1 MLDVVELIQKKQ
13 KGEELSEEELSFIVN
28 GFVAGTVPE
37 YQMAAFL
44 MAVFFKG
51 MTVPETGN
59 LTKVMLHSGD
69 TADLSELP
77 GIKSDKHSTGGV
89 ADTTTLILVPLVA
102 ACGGTVAK
110 MSGRGLG
117 HTGGTLDK
125 LESIPGVCVEQPI
138 AHFFASVKKNGAAVI
153 GQTGN
158 FVPADKKIYA
168 LRDVTGTVGSI
179 PLIASSIMS
188 KKLASGSDAIVLDIK
203 VGSGAFMKTT
213 QEARELGRLMVGIG
227 KHCGR
232 KCIAVLTD
240 MDQPLGSCIGNAWEV
255 REAVEALSGLLP
267 MEDPLIQVSLTLGS
281 AMLQLSGL
289 CADMEAGKAM
299 LREAIYNGKGLQVL
313 KNMITEL
320 GGDASY
326 IDAEKI
332 KELCKTKL
340 EIPVRSEKSGTFASV
355 NTEQIGNASRLLGA
369 GREKLTDI
377 IDPAVGIVFHKRI
390 GDKVAAG
397 EIVCTVYANDADKA
411 ASAKKMIIN
420 ALGFTDAPVNAPELI
435 KDIITE

>member
-1 MLDVVELIQKKQ
+1 MLNMVDLIQKKER
-13 KGEELSEEELSFIVN
+13 GEELTESELSYIVN
-28 GFVAGTVPE
+28 GFVAGNVPD

-44 MAVFFKG
+44 MSVFFKG
-51 MTVPETGN
+51 MTVPETAN
-59 LTKVMLHSGD
+59 LTKVMLYSGD

-77 GIKSDKHSTGGV
+77 GVKSDKHSTGGV

-138 AHFFASVKKNGAAVI
+138 SDFFASVKKNGAAVI

-203 VGSGAFMKTT
+203 VGSGAFMKTPE
-213 QEARELGRLMVGIG
+213 EARELGKLMVGIG
-227 KHCGR
+227 QHCGR

-240 MDQPLGSCIGNAWEV
+240 MNQPLGTAIGNAWEV
-255 REAVEALSGLLP
+255 REAVEALSGLVP
-267 MEDPLIQVSLTLGS
+267 MDAPLMQVSLTLGA
-281 AMLQLSGL
+281 AMLKLSGL
-289 CADMEAGKAM
+289 CQSMDEG
-299 LREAIYNGKGLQVL
+299 REKLTTAIRNGEGLEVFRH
-313 KNMITEL
+313 MIEDL

-326 IDAEKI
+326 IDAKKI
-332 KELCKTKL
+332 GELTQTKL
-340 EIPVRSEKSGTFASV
+340 QLPVAALREGYIAGMDTEK
-355 NTEQIGNASRLLGA
+355 IGNASRILGA
-369 GREKLTDI
+369 GREKLSDV
-377 IDPAVGIVFHKRI
+377 IDPSVGIVFRKRI
-390 GDKVAAG
+390 AEPVEKG
-397 EIVCTVYANDADKA
+397 ETICTVYANDSKKADEA
-411 ASAKKMIIN
+411 IKMIEE
-420 ALGFTDAPVNAPELI
+420 AVL
-435 KDIITE
+435 ITEAPAVSPTLILDVITE

>member
-1 MLDVVELIQKKQ
+1 MLNMVDLIQKKE
-13 KGEELSEEELSFIVN
+13 KGEELTEEELSFIVN
-28 GFVAGTVPE
+28 GFVAGTVPD

-44 MAVFFKG
+44 MAVYFKG
-51 MTVPETGN
+51 MTVPETSS
-59 LTKVMLHSGD
+59 LTKVMLYSGD

-138 AHFFASVKKNGAAVI
+138 KEFFASVKRNGAAVI

-203 VGSGAFMKTT
+203 VGSGAFMKTAEQAT
-213 QEARELGRLMVGIG
+213 ELGKLMVGIG
-227 KHCGR
+227 HHCGR

-240 MDQPLGSCIGNAWEV
+240 MNQPLGSAVGNAWEV
-255 REAVEALSGLLP
+255 REAVEALSGLVP
-267 MEDPLIQVSLTLGS
+267 MDAPLMQVSLTLG
-281 AMLQLSGL
+281 A
-289 CADMEAGKAM
+289 AM
-299 LREAIYNGKGLQVL
+299 LRLSGICENMEEGKEKLKEAIRNGKGLNVFQH
-313 KNMITEL
+313 MISDL
-320 GGDASY
+320 GGDAAY
-326 IDAEKI
+326 VNAEKI
-332 KELCKTKL
+332 RELTATKL
-340 EIPVRSEKSGTFASV
+340 EIPVPAARNGYVASMD
-355 NTEQIGNASRLLGA
+355 TEMIGNASRILGA
-369 GREKLTDI
+369 GRAKLTDV
-377 IDPAVGIVFHKRI
+377 IDPSVGILFRKRI
-390 GDKVAAG
+390 GERVNAG
-397 EIVCTVYANDADKA
+397 EPICTIYANDEKKA
-411 ASAKKMIIN
+411 AEALKMIEKAVCIADECTEAP
-420 ALGFTDAPVNAPELI
+420 ALIIDVITD
-435 KDIITE
+435 

>member
-1 MLDVVELIQKKQ
+1 MMNMIDLIQKKE

-28 GFVAGTVPE
+28 GFVAGTIPD

-44 MAVFFKG
+44 MAVYFKG
-51 MTVPETGN
+51 MSVPETGN
-59 LTKVMLHSGD
+59 LTKVMLYSGD

-138 AHFFASVKKNGAAVI
+138 NKFFASVKKNGAAVI

-203 VGSGAFMKTT
+203 VGSGAFMKTAA
-213 QEARELGRLMVGIG
+213 QARELGKLMVGIG
-227 KHCGR
+227 QHCGR

-240 MDQPLGSCIGNAWEV
+240 MDQPLGSAIGNAWEV
-255 REAVEALSGLLP
+255 REAVEALSGLVP
-267 MEDPLIQVSLTLGS
+267 MDAPLMQVSLTLGA
-281 AMLQLSGL
+281 AMLLLSGL
-289 CADMEAGKAM
+289 CGSMEEGKEK
-299 LREAIYNGKGLQVL
+299 LKEAILNGAGLKVL
-313 KNMITEL
+313 KNMIADL
-320 GGDASY
+320 GGDAAY
-326 IDAEKI
+326 IDAQKIRKLTETAYTVPVGAQKYGYVEKM
-332 KELCKTKL
+332 
-340 EIPVRSEKSGTFASV
+340 
-355 NTEQIGNASRLLGA
+355 NTENIGNASRILGA
-369 GREKLTDI
+369 GREKLTDV

-390 GDKVAAG
+390 GDKVSEG
-397 EIVCTVYANDADKA
+397 EAICTVYANDDKKA
-411 ASAKKMIIN
+411 EEAVKMIQEAVHISPN
-420 ALGFTDAPVNAPELI
+420 QIEAKELI
-435 KDIITE
+435 LDVISE

>member
-1 MLDVVELIQKKQ
+1 MLNMVDLIQKKER
-13 KGEELSEEELSFIVN
+13 GEELSEEELSFIVN
-28 GFVAGTVPE
+28 GFVAGTVPD

-44 MAVFFKG
+44 MAVYFKG
-51 MTVPETGN
+51 MTVPETSK
-59 LTKVMLHSGD
+59 LTKVMLYSGD

-77 GIKSDKHSTGGV
+77 GVKSDKHSTGGV

-138 AHFFASVKKNGAAVI
+138 QSFFASVKKNGAAVI

-203 VGSGAFMKTT
+203 VGSGAFMKTAE
-213 QEARELGRLMVGIG
+213 QARELGKLMVGIG
-227 KHCGR
+227 RHCGR
-232 KCIAVLTD
+232 KCIAALTD
-240 MDQPLGSCIGNAWEV
+240 MNQPLGCAVGNAWEV
-255 REAVEALSGLLP
+255 KEAVDALSGLVAP
-267 MEDPLIQVSLTLGS
+267 EAPLMQVSLTLGS
-281 AMLQLSGL
+281 AMLHLSGL
-289 CADMEAGKAM
+289 CENMEEGKEM
-299 LREAIYNGKGLQVL
+299 LLDAIATGRGLQVF
-313 KNMITEL
+313 KNMIADL

-326 IDAEKI
+326 VDAEKI
-332 KELCKTKL
+332 NELCRTKTAIDVKA
-340 EIPVRSEKSGTFASV
+340 EKDGYVSSMD
-355 NTEQIGNASRLLGA
+355 TEMIGNASRVLGA
-369 GREKLTDI
+369 GREKLTDV
-377 IDPAVGIVFHKRI
+377 IDPSVGIFFKKRI
-390 GDKVAAG
+390 ADRIDKG
-397 EIVCTVYANDADKA
+397 ETICTVYANDEGKA
-411 ASAKKMIIN
+411 GESVRMINEAVKISSE
-420 ALGFTDAPVNAPELI
+420 PVAAPELI
-435 KDIITE
+435 IDVITE